1 MGRVNKWKQFGDAF
15 DAVYTAGN
23 TLGKSIQTGK
33 IAFKSYED
41 EEGNELKGLALDRA
55 KMDDY
60 AAAEQR
66 YGDPMEALRMRTGVE
81 TLGQNRLKT
90 DYDTDTYDARVFQ
103 GGEGASN
110 KLIADTNYTNSAAG
124 LNVAN
129 TGLVGEK
136 TRGARYNNDFNRD
149 TLVSRTALGN
159 ATNRSGTAQADGQTL
174 AYQDPSYS
182 GGLISSQ
189 QADQAKNDA
198 NTIRF
203 GSPEYAAS
211 LKATDNKTTSEASL
225 ARNTADL
232 QNSVITDPKY
242 KDNYVGA
249 ELATMA
255 RTRTMAEVDLAIAE
269 NPQTLELAE
278 KNLSNLLTTA
288 ETAANNLQTD
298 FNLSNNADY
307 QSARFNEGLATANLN
322 RDTAM
327 AAAKNAETDL
337 NLANNA
343 DFQAAR
349 YASGLST
356 AELGQVEGEEALLLA
371 KQSLAV
377 NTFIKEW
384 GKNGNPDDPTSMRN
398 LVKGISQLNPIM
410 GQKLSQEYGEHE
422 LWEITNRSLR
432 MRAET
437 NEALTNRGAAGAQ
450 EILDKYNGDAL
461 GIKVI
466 KNDDGSMSMVETRT
480 AGPGGQET
488 EVVRTIASGAD
499 EKAFMQD
506 LNAALDPASLMEYSM
521 NLVDMDYK
529 RALTMFSEAQAKA
542 AGVGKPLGATDMAY
556 RTMVNPEASAADR
569 KLATAFLMRENP
581 ELYAQI
587 VGDMDFQSVLGAA
600 GDGEV
605 EDKLV
610 AAVDP
615 NAPVTPQEETT
626 ASTLMEQLLTA
637 TAEEREEILSGNNKA
652 LLSKV
657 APEFLEMENNKT
669 TAVDAMLKDL
679 QKGNLNLTP
688 EGIEEFGQRY
698 LTASQ
703 KKNPMDRGGS
713 TKKIMTRIATAM
725 QEDPMSVLNILIGKL
740 NDQILSKP
748 VRENGAQKSSRVKKN
763 NSVRQH
769 IVDVEQ
775 LIEAMQ
781 GR

>member
-15 DAVYTAGN
+15 DAVYNAGN
-23 TLGKSIQTGK
+23 TIGKSIQTGK

-90 DYDTDTYDARVFQ
+90 DYDTDTYDERVFQ
-103 GGEGASN
+103 GGIGKSNALRAST
-110 KLIADTNYTNSAAG
+110 AYTNSAAG
-124 LNVAN
+124 LNNAN
-129 TGLVGEK
+129 T
-136 TRGARYNNDFNRD
+136 NR
-149 TLVSRTALGN
+149 VNLGN
-159 ATNRSGTAQADGQTL
+159 EIRAGSKDDEMLYNTARFQRDTAQAAGQTT
-174 AYQDPSYS
+174 AYNDQSYS
-182 GGLISSQ
+182 GGLIAAQESA
-189 QADQAKNDA
+189 QARDNA
-198 NTIRF
+198 NTTRF
-203 GSPEYAAS
+203 GSQAYTDS
-211 LKATDNKTTSEASL
+211 LEATDKQTTAEATL

-232 QNSVITDPKY
+232 QNTVITDSIY
-242 KDNYVGA
+242 KDNYLAA
-249 ELATMA
+249 EKARMGQTATIAQIEEQIANDPKTLKLA
-255 RTRTMAEVDLAIAE
+255 EQNLDLA
-269 NPQTLELAE
+269 
-278 KNLSNLLTTA
+278 LSTTM
-288 ETAANNLQTD
+288 TAV
-298 FNLSNNADY
+298 NNA
-307 QSARFNEGLATANLN
+307 Q
-322 RDTAM
+322 
-327 AAAKNAETDL
+327 TDL
-337 NLANNA
+337 NLSNSA

-349 YASGLST
+349 YSTGLSN
-356 AELGQVEGEEALLLA
+356 AELGAVTGEEAVVLA
-371 KQSLAV
+371 QQSLAV

-384 GKNGNPDDPTSMRN
+384 GKTGDPDDPTSMRN
-398 LVKGISQLNPIM
+398 LVKGISQINPIM
-410 GQKLSQEYGEHE
+410 GQKLSQDYGEHE

-432 MRAET
+432 MKAEV
-437 NEALTNRGAAGAQ
+437 NEALSTRGAAGAQ
-450 EILDKYNGDAL
+450 EILDRYNGDQF
-461 GIKVI
+461 GIKIV
-466 KNDDGSMSMVETRT
+466 KNDDGSMSMVETKA
-480 AGPGGQET
+480 AGPGGRET

-499 EKAFMQD
+499 EKTFMQD
-506 LNAALDPASLMEYSM
+506 LNAAMDPASLMEYSM

-615 NAPVTPQEETT
+615 NAPVTPQEETA

-637 TAEEREEILSGNNKA
+637 TAEEREEILSGKNEQILA
-652 LLSKV
+652 KV

-763 NSVRQH
+763 NSVRQQ